1 MVTSK
6 KTNNSLT
13 LQNQLPLLDKAKI
26 NKRTIFLKD
35 GREEK
40 KKERKS
46 ERERK
51 KPLSLSG
58 NSDSNQNSKN
68 HNQSLSCPTSVT
80 WTVVVMLINEKAC
93 KHVLRILVKNP
104 PIYELIYW
112 KRKWEAKMKNADS
125 IFPFSQSQS
134 VLR

>member
-40 KKERKS
+40 KKKR
-46 ERERK
+46 
-51 KPLSLSG
+51 
-58 NSDSNQNSKN
+58 
-68 HNQSLSCPTSVT
+68 
-80 WTVVVMLINEKAC
+80 M
-93 KHVLRILVKNP
+93 
-104 PIYELIYW
+104 YEW
-112 KRKWEAKMKNADS
+112 KREKETFISFWQQWQQPK
-125 IFPFSQSQS
+125 
-134 VLR
+134 